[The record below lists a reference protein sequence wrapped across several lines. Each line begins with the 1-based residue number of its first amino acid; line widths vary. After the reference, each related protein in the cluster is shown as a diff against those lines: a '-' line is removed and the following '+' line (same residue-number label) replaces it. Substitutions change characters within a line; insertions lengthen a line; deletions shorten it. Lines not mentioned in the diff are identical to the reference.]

1 LKITA
6 REKRY
11 IAIGAV
17 LIAAVLIFYGFS
29 SLLEESANISK
40 KVKQKKERLSRQLE
54 IMHHK
59 PYYEKE
65 LNLYSLQLQKDM
77 SRLLPGDNPNVA
89 AADLGKIIEN
99 FAATSGI
106 EINQKTPQGEKR
118 IDEKLMRISVQ
129 INAICVLEQLVQFLA
144 SLENYD
150 KFLIVTDFSLGVYN
164 SSFRNPGVGTAQRRN
179 EIRPTLTISGYIVA
193 PANKP
198 KTATGS

>member
-17 LIAAVLIFYGFS
+17 VIAAVLVFYGFS
-29 SLLEESANISK
+29 SLLEDSKNISK
-40 KVKQKKERLSRQLE
+40 KVEQKRDRLARQLE
-54 IMHHK
+54 IMNRQ

-65 LNLYSLQLQKDM
+65 LNLYTLQLQKDR

-89 AADLGKIIEN
+89 AADLGKILEN

-106 EINQKTPQGEKR
+106 EITQKTPQGEKK
-118 IDEKLMRISVQ
+118 IDDKLMRISVQ
-129 INAICVLEQLVQFLA
+129 INTNCVLDQLVQFLA
-144 SLENYD
+144 ALENHD
-150 KFLIVTDFSLGVYN
+150 KFLTVSEFSLY
-164 SSFRNPGVGTAQRRN
+164 SSGIRNPAFGNPQRRN
-179 EIRPTLTISGYIVA
+179 EIHPVLTVSGYIVA

-198 KTATGS
+198 KTATGT